1 MNDDQR
7 IHFTQICERMA
18 RKIENMRLEAK
29 AMGRNTRKQD
39 CEDLKTYLEKLKQY
53 ALGL

>member
-7 IHFTQICERMA
+7 IHFTQICERMS

>member
-7 IHFTQICERMA
+7 IHFTQLCERMS

>member
-7 IHFTQICERMA
+7 IHFTQICERKS